1 MGVTEFV
8 TQNDEVG
15 DDKALGKLPMGSD
28 LGAHLKMVK
37 VPAGI
42 TFKWKALG
50 QRTETN
56 FDQLSLP
63 AYKVVTRIES
73 TALERLGRF
82 LRSLRTRL
90 FSTFRHGFH
99 CQLLASTWG
108 RVPYGGVE
116 IDGDGNVCAL
126 GGSLFLL
133 GLDRPFFARR
143 GKVWYFLPG
152 DSTWEANAPWRTQNP
167 DTLQG
172 MHYADPRT
180 VENGAKFT
188 LRFWANEMPTRGP
201 DENAYV
207 KAKMGHK
214 RGQVK
219 EIPPPSCPIRIPG
232 AALMQHVAQVESV

>member
-1 MGVTEFV
+1 MVKRFTLTKGFTGEQMPRSSPENTVRQFGCVKGFGCPPRRRHGETRTTKDATKDVLKLRWPEGETKSLNCPSRDSPEFAEEMGVTEFV

-143 GKVWYFLPG
+143 GKVWYFL
-152 DSTWEANAPWRTQNP
+152 
-167 DTLQG
+167 
-172 MHYADPRT
+172 
-180 VENGAKFT
+180 
-188 LRFWANEMPTRGP
+188 
-201 DENAYV
+201 
-207 KAKMGHK
+207 
-214 RGQVK
+214 
-219 EIPPPSCPIRIPG
+219 G
-232 AALMQHVAQVESV
+232 AAVTFQQSQ